1 MCGFCH
7 FAKLSFL
14 QLIIFHCV
22 YSCFVPSTFFP
33 GDGAFFFF
41 FFALAVLCCKWNSFR
56 SQLSFFF
63 FGKDSPWFWDNF
75 IELFSQIV
83 YSGWWFPKWG
93 MRHEILHKADNQS
106 HWLLFNTKVCQEWD
120 YYYGNSF
127 CIQGALWVLLFIYN
141 YKPG

>member
-1 MCGFCH
+1 MDFVTLLNY
-7 FAKLSFL
+7 LSYNWSFFIVSIAVL
-14 QLIIFHCV
+14 YLPLF
-22 YSCFVPSTFFP
+22 SLEMVP
-33 GDGAFFFF
+33 FFFF
-41 FFALAVLCCKWNSFR
+41 FCISSLMLQMKLF
-56 SQLSFFF
+56 QEPIIFFF

>member
-41 FFALAVLCCKWNSFR
+41 FCISSLMLQMKLF
-56 SQLSFFF
+56 QEPIIFFI
-63 FGKDSPWFWDNF
+63 GKDSPWFWDNF
-75 IELFSQIV
+75 IELVSQIV

-106 HWLLFNTKVCQEWD
+106 QKSKYVRDGTTIMEIPSASKVLYEC
-120 YYYGNSF
+120 YFSSTTTRL
-127 CIQGALWVLLFIYN
+127 AS
-141 YKPG
+141 